1 MSGAPRVLVVCAD
14 TDDRALAVLVLR
26 NAFAGADVV
35 EAGSALDFADH
46 LAAGEFGVAV
56 AAAELG
62 WARGADVLAAVG
74 KRYPECVTVLLGGAT
89 ADAGGVDAS
98 VATTSHGFMELSSVV
113 ERALALRHPGT
124 DQGVEHAAYE
134 RLVAQLPVGIFS
146 MAPNG
151 AVREANAAFVRLL
164 GFRDLEALIGRQ
176 LPDLLADVELRL
188 SLRVL
193 LERGQSRRDMQA
205 RMRRA
210 DGGKVSVSLSFWPI
224 ADDDGRLDFY
234 EAVLWDLSG
243 PGTWSAR
250 PLYGQSQV
258 EQLTSAVSHD
268 LQDPL
273 QLIAQHSRLLAER
286 HGAALDDDAKRLVGR
301 LRDSAARMQSMI
313 DDMLEF
319 ARVSQSRRPFQV
331 VDMNQVVGEA
341 VANLEASVARSGAQ
355 ITHGDLPSVV
365 GEPRLLVQLFQNLV
379 GNAIKFVRE
388 APPRISLAVEERE
401 EDWLISVTD
410 NGPGIDPLSADRI
423 FEMFQ
428 RLHATS
434 ELPGRGVGLAI
445 CRRIAECHGGRIWV
459 ESRTGEGSTFFVTLT
474 RELPVELAHGNDTN
488 SKAARAT

>member
-1 MSGAPRVLVVCAD
+1 
-14 TDDRALAVLVLR
+14 
-26 NAFAGADVV
+26 
-35 EAGSALDFADH
+35 
-46 LAAGEFGVAV
+46 
-56 AAAELG
+56 
-62 WARGADVLAAVG
+62 
-74 KRYPECVTVLLGGAT
+74 
-89 ADAGGVDAS
+89 
-98 VATTSHGFMELSSVV
+98 
-113 ERALALRHPGT
+113 
-124 DQGVEHAAYE
+124 
-134 RLVAQLPVGIFS
+134 
-146 MAPNG
+146 
-151 AVREANAAFVRLL
+151 
-164 GFRDLEALIGRQ
+164 
-176 LPDLLADVELRL
+176 
-188 SLRVL
+188 
-193 LERGQSRRDMQA
+193 
-205 RMRRA
+205 
-210 DGGKVSVSLSFWPI
+210 
-224 ADDDGRLDFY
+224 
-234 EAVLWDLSG
+234 
-243 PGTWSAR
+243 
-250 PLYGQSQV
+250 
-258 EQLTSAVSHD
+258 
-268 LQDPL
+268 
-273 QLIAQHSRLLAER
+273 
-286 HGAALDDDAKRLVGR
+286 
-301 LRDSAARMQSMI
+301 
-313 DDMLEF
+313 
-319 ARVSQSRRPFQV
+319 VSQSRRPFQV